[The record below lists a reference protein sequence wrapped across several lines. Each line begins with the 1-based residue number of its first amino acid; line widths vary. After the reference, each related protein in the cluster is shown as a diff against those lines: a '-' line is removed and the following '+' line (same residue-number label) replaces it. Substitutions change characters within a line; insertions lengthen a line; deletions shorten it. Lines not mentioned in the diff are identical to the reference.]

1 MSAPEPDK
9 ASASR
14 ALALHRYYR
23 GKVQMMAKAP
33 MRSYDDLAL
42 WYTPGVADAS
52 RAVAADPA
60 QAYEL
65 TNRANTVAIVSDGSR
80 VLGLGNIGAEAAL
93 PVMEGK
99 ALLFKHFGGVDAVPL
114 CIRPQSTEEIIAFAR
129 ATAPSFGA
137 INLEDIS
144 APKCFRV
151 LDALRTNCEVPVW
164 HDDQQGTATVVLA
177 GLLNALEVV
186 GKRKQDVRIAL
197 IGIGAANMAVYRLLC
212 AEDFTGEQ
220 FIVCD
225 SKGTL
230 HRERA
235 DIRAKKDQLRE
246 KWQVCETTNPD
257 SLDGGIAEALQ
268 GVDACIAFSRPGPD
282 TITPAAV
289 ASMAER
295 AIVFACAN
303 PMPEIL
309 PETAREAGA
318 MIVATG
324 RSDFP
329 NQVNNCLA
337 FPGVFRG
344 VLDVRAR
351 SITDG
356 MARAAAHA
364 LIACSRSKGLSETR
378 LLPRA
383 DTIEVVASV
392 AAATGATACSEG
404 VAGIDIDAETL
415 FDMAFSTITDARA
428 SMQALIDSGAIR
440 PFPQ

>member
-1 MSAPEPDK
+1 MAAHKPDK
-9 ASASR
+9 ATASQ
-14 ALALHRYYR
+14 ALELHRYYR

-52 RAVAADPA
+52 RAVAADPS
-60 QAYEL
+60 QVYEL
-65 TNRANTVAIVSDGSR
+65 TNRANTLAIISDGSR
-80 VLGLGNIGAEAAL
+80 VLGLGNIGAEAGL

-114 CIRPQSTEEIIAFAR
+114 CIRPQSPDEIIAFTR
-129 ATAPSFGA
+129 AVAPSFGA

-151 LDALRTNCEVPVW
+151 LDALRADCEVPVW

-177 GLLNALEVV
+177 ALLNALEVV
-186 GKRKQDVRIAL
+186 GKRKDDVRIAL
-197 IGIGAANMAVYRLLC
+197 VGIGSANMAVYRLLC
-212 AEDFTGEQ
+212 AEGFAGEQ
-220 FIVCD
+220 FVVCD

-235 DIRAKKDQLRE
+235 DIRANKDTLPE
-246 KWQVCETTNPD
+246 KWQICEATNPAG
-257 SLDGGIAEALQ
+257 LDGGISDALR
-268 GVDACIAFSRPGPD
+268 GADACIAFSKPGPD
-282 TITPAAV
+282 TIAPEAIAT
-289 ASMAER
+289 MAKR

-309 PETAREAGA
+309 PEIARQAGA
-318 MIVATG
+318 AIVATG

-344 VLDVRAR
+344 VLDVRAKA
-351 SITDG
+351 ITDT

-364 LIACSRSKGLSETR
+364 LVACGRSADLSETS

-383 DTIEVVASV
+383 DTIDVAASV
-392 AAATGATACSEG
+392 AAATGRAACSEG
-404 VAGIDIDAETL
+404 LARIDISADTL
-415 FDMAFSTITDARA
+415 FDMAFSKITEARA